1 MQKHDSWQVTIWGAF
16 YTVVETYVVKHL
28 ILGEEGSSN
37 HWELIIRLRDR
48 WNIVNFEFLGGTYI
62 DDTKS

>member
-1 MQKHDSWQVTIWGAF
+1 MQKHDSWQVTTWGAF

-37 HWELIIRLRDR
+37 HWELILIRLRDR
-48 WNIVNFEFLGGTYI
+48 
-62 DDTKS
+62 